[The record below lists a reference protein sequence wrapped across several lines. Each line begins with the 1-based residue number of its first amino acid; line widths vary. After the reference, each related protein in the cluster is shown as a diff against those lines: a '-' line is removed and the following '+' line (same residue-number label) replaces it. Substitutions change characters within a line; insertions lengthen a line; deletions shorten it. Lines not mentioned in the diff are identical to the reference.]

1 MGRRGWTLLIVLG
14 IIWGAPYLMIR
25 IAVASVDPL
34 VVALGRTVIGSLIL
48 LPVVLH
54 RGQLAPAFR
63 KWRALLAFTLVEI
76 SGPWLL
82 LGHAETR
89 LNSST
94 TGLMLAVIPLIS
106 AVIVARMGHEAL
118 GGRRLLGLLIGLVGV
133 ATLVGLD
140 IQLSDF
146 LAVGAI
152 ALCAVGYAVGPIIV
166 DRKLKDVPPMGVVT
180 GSLIM
185 ATLIYAPFAPFLW
198 PSTVPIPAALSIVG
212 LGVMC
217 TAVAFLLF
225 FTLIAE
231 VGPARATIVAY
242 INPVVAIILGALVLG
257 EPLTLGM
264 MIGFPLVIVGIVMA
278 SGR

>member
-1 MGRRGWTLLIVLG
+1 M
-14 IIWGAPYLMIR
+14 IWGAPYLMIR

-34 VVALGRTVIGSLIL
+34 VVALGRTIIGSLIL

-54 RGQLAPAFR
+54 RGQLAPALR
-63 KWRALLAFTLVEI
+63 KWRPLLAFTLVEI

-106 AVIVARMGHEAL
+106 AVIVARMGHEPL
-118 GGRRLLGLLIGLVGV
+118 GGRRLAGLLIGLAGV

-140 IQLSDF
+140 IQLGDF

-166 DRKLKDVPPMGVVT
+166 DRRLKDVPPMGVVT

-198 PSTVPIPAALSIVG
+198 PATVPLPAALSIVG
-212 LGVMC
+212 LGVLC
-217 TAVAFLLF
+217 TALAFLLF

-231 VGPARATIVAY
+231 VGPARATVVAY
-242 INPVVAIILGALVLG
+242 INPAVAIVLGALVLA

-264 MIGFPLVIVGIVMA
+264 MIGFPLVIVGIVM
-278 SGR
+278 STGR